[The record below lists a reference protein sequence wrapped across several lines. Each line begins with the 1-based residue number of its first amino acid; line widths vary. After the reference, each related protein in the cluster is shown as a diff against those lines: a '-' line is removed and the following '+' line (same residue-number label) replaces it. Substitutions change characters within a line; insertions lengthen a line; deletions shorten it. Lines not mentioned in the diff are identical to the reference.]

1 MAAHNELG
9 KLGEDI
15 AAKRLVSE
23 GYEILER
30 QWRYN
35 HKEIDIIA
43 KKGNVLAIVE
53 VKTRSSEQFGGVS
66 DFITPNKTKF
76 LIEAADAYARQS
88 NTSCEIR
95 FDAIVIYV
103 ICDEYKVEHIENVFI
118 SQ

>member
-1 MAAHNELG
+1 MAEHNELG

-23 GYEILER
+23 GYKILER
-30 QWRYN
+30 QWRHK

-43 KKGNVLAIVE
+43 QKGNTLAIVE

-66 DFITPNKTKF
+66 DLITQDKIKF
-76 LIEAADAYARQS
+76 LVEAADAYARFS
-88 NTSCEIR
+88 NSNCEIR

-103 ICDEYKVEHIENVFI
+103 IGNEYKVEHIENVFF
-118 SQ
+118 S

>member
-35 HKEIDIIA
+35 HKEIDIVA

-66 DFITPNKTKF
+66 DFITTNKTKF
-76 LIEAADAYARQS
+76 LVEAADAYARLLGS
-88 NTSCEIR
+88 SCEIR
-95 FDAIVIYV
+95 FDAIVIFV
-103 ICDEYKVEHIENVFI
+103 IGDEYKVEHIENVFV